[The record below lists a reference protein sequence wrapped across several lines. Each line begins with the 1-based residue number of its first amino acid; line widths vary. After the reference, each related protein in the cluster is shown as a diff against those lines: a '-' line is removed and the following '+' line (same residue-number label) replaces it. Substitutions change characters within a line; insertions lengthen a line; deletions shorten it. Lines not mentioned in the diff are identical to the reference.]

1 MGLKPTNSEL
11 EVLAVLWQKSPQT
24 VREVYEQIKDQRD
37 IGYTTTLKIMQ
48 IMFKKGMLKRLKQ
61 GKTHIYDVVEPQA
74 QTQSGL
80 VSKMV
85 STVFHGSSKDLV
97 MQALGS
103 ANASKEEL
111 NEIRKY
117 LDRRLG
123 LLRPFAV
130 TFRPGCH
137 R

>member
-1 MGLKPTNSEL
+1 MELKPTNSEL

-24 VREVYEQIKDQRD
+24 VREVYEQVKISRD

-48 IMFKKGMLKRLKQ
+48 IMIKKGMLKRDKH
-61 GKTHIYDVVEPQA
+61 GKTHVYDYVEPRA

-85 STVFHGSSKDLV
+85 RTVFHGSSKDLV

-103 ANASKEEL
+103 ADASKEEL
-111 NEIRKY
+111 KEIRKY
-117 LDRRLG
+117 LDELEKG
-123 LLRPFAV
+123 K
-130 TFRPGCH
+130 T
-137 R
+137 

>member
-1 MGLKPTNSEL
+1 LLRNNSYMGLKPTNSEL

-24 VREVYEQIKDQRD
+24 VREVYDQIKDNRD

-48 IMFKKGMLKRLKQ
+48 IMFKKGMLKREKQ

-103 ANASKEEL
+103 ADASKEEL

-117 LDRRLG
+117 LDELEKG
-123 LLRPFAV
+123 KQ
-130 TFRPGCH
+130 
-137 R
+137 

>member
-1 MGLKPTNSEL
+1 MRLKPTNSEL
-11 EVLAVLWQKSPQT
+11 EVLAVLWQKGPQT

-48 IMFKKGMLKRLKQ
+48 IMFKKGMLKREKQ
-61 GKTHIYDVVEPQA
+61 GKMHMYDVVEPQA

-103 ANASKEEL
+103 ADTSKEEL
-111 NEIRKY
+111 KEIRKY
-117 LDRRLG
+117 LDELEKG
-123 LLRPFAV
+123 KQ
-130 TFRPGCH
+130 
-137 R
+137 

>member
-1 MGLKPTNSEL
+1 MEIKPTNSEL

-24 VREVYEQIKDQRD
+24 VREVYEQVKNGKD

-48 IMFKKGMLKRLKQ
+48 IMFKKGMLKREKQ
-61 GKTHIYDVVEPQA
+61 GKTHVYDVVESRT

-85 STVFHGSSKDLV
+85 RTVFHGSSKDLV

-103 ANASKEEL
+103 ADASMEEL

-117 LDRRLG
+117 LDKLEKG
-123 LLRPFAV
+123 KK
-130 TFRPGCH
+130 
-137 R
+137 